1 MTSRGPV
8 VLDALVLR
16 AHPTGVGRS
25 VLELIRAMAA
35 TDRGLDFVVL
45 TTAPRMFDFLSG
57 SRRWQVRECPGA
69 RGSLL
74 QKALYTQWQV
84 PRICRQLGAGMLH
97 SMQFIAPL
105 RVSCPSMLTVHDLT
119 WHHYPETIE
128 QPRLAYYQFLAPRAL
143 AGVDRILANSAATG
157 IELAEAYPASAGK
170 ISVTRFATPSWV
182 WSAEEQAPD
191 KNSPTGSRPYFL
203 FVSTLEP
210 RKNLKR
216 LLAAYE
222 MFLAAAEQDGRLAA
236 EIPDLHL
243 VGPMGWKE
251 SSLQGTLN
259 RLQATGRVHL
269 LDYRYGNDLWTRYR
283 RARALLFPSLHEGFG
298 FPTLEAMAAGLP
310 VMTSNRGAMAEVG
323 GDCVLLVDPEN
334 PAEMADRMATLAWD
348 QTVIEDLRTRGLARA
363 RNWTWQRTADD
374 TCAAYH
380 ALLAAAENS
389 PES

>member
-1 MTSRGPV
+1 MSRLGPV

-45 TTAPRMFDFLSG
+45 TTAPQMFDFLSG
-57 SRRWQVRECPGA
+57 SPRWRVVACPGA
-69 RGSLL
+69 KGSLL
-74 QKALYTQWQV
+74 RKALYTQVQV
-84 PRICRQLGAGMLH
+84 PRLCRQLGAALLH

-105 RVSCPSMLTVHDLT
+105 KVSCPSLLTVHDLT

-128 QPRLAYYQFLAPRAL
+128 QPRLAYYRFLAPRTL
-143 AGVDRILANSAATG
+143 AGTDRILANSAATG
-157 IELAEAYPASAGK
+157 EELAVAYPAAAEK
-170 ISVTRFATPSWV
+170 ITVTRFATPSWV
-182 WSAEEQAPD
+182 WSAEEQRQAKECPSD
-191 KNSPTGSRPYFL
+191 GRPYFV

-222 MFLAAAEQDGRLAA
+222 LFLAASEQEGRVAA
-236 EIPDLHL
+236 DIPDLHL

-251 SSLQGTLN
+251 SELQGTLQ

-269 LDYRYGNDLWTRYR
+269 LDYRFGDDLWTRYR

-348 QTVIEDLRTRGLARA
+348 QGTVDDLSTRGLARA
-363 RNWTWQRTADD
+363 RQWTWQRTADD
-374 TCAAYH
+374 TCAAYQS
-380 ALLAAAENS
+380 LLAD
-389 PES
+389 